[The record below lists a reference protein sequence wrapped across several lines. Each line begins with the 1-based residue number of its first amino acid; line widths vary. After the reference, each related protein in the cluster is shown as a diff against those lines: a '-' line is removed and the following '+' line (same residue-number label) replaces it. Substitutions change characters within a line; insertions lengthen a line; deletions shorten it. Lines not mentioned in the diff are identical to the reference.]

1 MRVLF
6 YLAVTLLSSS
16 AYAENFDVNL
26 TGTEIKK
33 QAGVLTVEDLAVGEV
48 GISSPLFCIK
58 DNKLF
63 IPSDTVLM
71 DSKLE
76 YGATHRIRKEPG
88 GSVKIDI
95 VFGDKVS
102 DKNPTTYI
110 AKLLVGAIHSMPC
123 KTLFMTNS
131 NLVVVES
138 INDMRNAKQALGLE
152 KSAP

>member
-1 MRVLF
+1 M
-6 YLAVTLLSSS
+6 
-16 AYAENFDVNL
+16 
-26 TGTEIKK
+26 
-33 QAGVLTVEDLAVGEV
+33 GEV

-63 IPSDTVLM
+63 IPLETVLM

-76 YGATHRIRKEPG
+76 YGANHRIRKEPG

-110 AKLLVGAIHSMPC
+110 AKLLVAAIHSTPC

-131 NLVVVES
+131 NLVVVDS
-138 INDMRNAKQALGLE
+138 INDMRNARQALGLE